1 MSGTSSAGPLG
12 TCCLP
17 SFTAPSVICLSQG
30 RQCRLRPELQ
40 PPLSFFFFFSLKVI
54 IGPFDG
60 LLISGKLKVGLA
72 YLVLSHC
79 HLVLEPVTSSY
90 VFIYL
95 LTVLKVAVSS

>member
-1 MSGTSSAGPLG
+1 MLFAFPRVVNVASAQN
-12 TCCLP
+12 
-17 SFTAPSVICLSQG
+17 SN
-30 RQCRLRPELQ
+30 RLFR
-40 PPLSFFFFFSLKVI
+40 FFFFSLKVI